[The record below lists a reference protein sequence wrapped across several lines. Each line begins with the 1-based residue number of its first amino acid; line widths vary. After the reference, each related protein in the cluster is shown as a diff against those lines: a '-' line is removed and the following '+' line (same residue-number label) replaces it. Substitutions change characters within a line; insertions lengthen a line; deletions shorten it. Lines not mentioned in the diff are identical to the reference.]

1 MWWLEPFFVSFM
13 ILTMVA
19 VSELRLVKIVAV
31 VCHLFFKAGYTKY
44 VLNVQ
49 YVLSCYRLFCCRQL
63 DAQVNNGLYLI
74 RREFD
79 SPSDNL
85 IRIKIKMHN
94 VDTFGSDGC
103 DQSETSHAKLPS

>member
-63 DAQVNNGLYLI
+63 DTQVNNGLYLI

-79 SPSDNL
+79 SPSDVISLLRRSTRTLN
-85 IRIKIKMHN
+85 
-94 VDTFGSDGC
+94 
-103 DQSETSHAKLPS
+103 